1 MPSPSHPQLPLCSQ
15 FAALPGRYMFAMWLD
30 NLLTEQPIDSR
41 QSDAQRLKGMLAAY
55 LELELITNAQH
66 MAMCDELTAFAF
78 GATP

>member
-15 FAALPGRYMFAMWLD
+15 FAALPGRYIFALWLD
-30 NLLTEQPIDSR
+30 SLLIEQPKDAQ
-41 QSDAQRLKGMLAAY
+41 QSDALRLKGMLAAY
-55 LELELITNAQH
+55 LELELIADAQH